1 MLCVDTIVEEIRN
14 FTEVKR
20 LAEIRQPVSTTWTYV
35 LFYSKAHA
43 LSSELEKKKRHS
55 NLFPVGK
62 IREKYIWSLPL
73 TTSTHSDAIWIL
85 FVEIS
90 LSVILKVAFEMERG
104 VCSGLLVR
112 FHSSFILPDKIF
124 STVSGGARM
133 PLRAALKRYWAAV
146 KQLLD
151 FTRGASMFQCQE
163 GLFPSVL
170 LTSHT
175 HLGQV
180 GAEFLPRFLLLC
192 SITWKPETERWKKQR
207 GRKA

>member
-1 MLCVDTIVEEIRN
+1 
-14 FTEVKR
+14 
-20 LAEIRQPVSTTWTYV
+20 
-35 LFYSKAHA
+35 
-43 LSSELEKKKRHS
+43 
-55 NLFPVGK
+55 
-62 IREKYIWSLPL
+62 
-73 TTSTHSDAIWIL
+73 
-85 FVEIS
+85 
-90 LSVILKVAFEMERG
+90 MERG

-192 SITWKPETERWKKQR
+192 SIT
-207 GRKA
+207 